1 MTSDVIASLTSAFA
15 LYAVRYTTAST
26 EGADHMHRRE
36 FVAIAAAGAIS
47 TGLPGPL
54 GPRAVGWV
62 SPGDPGPIDAAA
74 FHAMRRFQAT
84 SFGRIAYVERGQ
96 GSAALFL
103 HGLPL
108 NSFQWRGA
116 LERLAPQRRCIAPDL
131 MGLGYSEIP
140 QQQDLGPEAQA
151 DMCAALLDGLKLDT
165 VDLVGSDSGGG
176 VAQLLL
182 ARHPKRVRSLLLT
195 NGDTADDSPPAAML
209 PIIAEARKGTLVD
222 NVMLPWLADKAKA
235 RAALGTA
242 YTNPANLT
250 DECVEVY
257 IRPVTTS
264 PLRRTQFYNYQI
276 ALERNALLPVVPQ
289 LKRSTVPV
297 QLVWGTADD
306 IFKRSD
312 ADGLARLL
320 PGYRGTR
327 WIEGGKLFFPEE
339 YPDIIAEECRKL
351 WAGR

>member
-1 MTSDVIASLTSAFA
+1 MQ
-15 LYAVRYTTAST
+15 
-26 EGADHMHRRE
+26 RRD
-36 FVAIAAAGAIS
+36 FVAVAAMSALGTTLPRFREPP
-47 TGLPGPL
+47 TGWLP
-54 GPRAVGWV
+54 AV
-62 SPGDPGPIDAAA
+62 DPGPIDAAA
-74 FHAMRRFQAT
+74 FHAMRQFQTT
-84 SFGRIAYVERGQ
+84 SFGRIAFMERGR
-96 GSAALFL
+96 GPAALFL

-116 LERLAPQRRCIAPDL
+116 LERLAPLRRCIAPDF

-140 QQQDLGPEAQA
+140 PQQDLGPEAQA
-151 DMCAALLDGLKLDT
+151 DMCVALLDGLKIDE

-195 NGDTADDSPPAAML
+195 NGDTADNSPPAAML

-250 DECVEVY
+250 DEAVEVY
-257 IRPVTTS
+257 IRPVTVS

-276 ALERNALLPVVPQ
+276 ALERNALLPVVPL

-297 QLVWGTADD
+297 QLVWGTGDD
-306 IFKRSD
+306 IFRLSD
-312 ADGLARLL
+312 AEGLARLF
-320 PGYRGTR
+320 PSFRGTR
-327 WIEGGKLFFPEE
+327 WVEGGKLFFPEE
-339 YPDIIAEECRKL
+339 FPDIMAEEARKL
-351 WAGR
+351 WA